1 VEDEEADGAT
11 GLGSARAEV
20 RAPRW
25 TGVSAAL
32 MEGGEVLGAREQAR
46 MPFYRRLGWKRE
58 ARRAGHRLE
67 VATGEG
73 G

>member
-20 RAPRW
+20 RALRW

-32 MEGGEVLGAREQAR
+32 MEGGEVLGVREQAR